1 MYKLILIFSCFSIE
15 IISSQN
21 CPFKLGAENFIKLDF
36 ANVDQDTVNFLK
48 LKITFS
54 EDLKKIL
61 DCNFNDGDTINF
73 NLQKRNDAIGKHESL
88 LWFHMIYKNSIKDCT
103 KLEYSDNR

>member
-1 MYKLILIFSCFSIE
+1 MYKLILIFSCFLIE

-61 DCNFNDGDTINF
+61 DCNINDGDTFNF
-73 NLQKRNDAIGKHESL
+73 NLQK
-88 LWFHMIYKNSIKDCT
+88 
-103 KLEYSDNR
+103 